1 MGPVLKV
8 RSLRKSFATP
18 QGPIEVLSGVDLDI
32 EAGCSVS
39 IRGESGSGKTTLL
52 NIISSLEVPDSGDI
66 VWEGVPLGSK
76 SDTWV
81 TRKRGS
87 FIGFVFQSYYLIPE
101 LNALENVLIAKRI
114 VGSITKEDRV
124 RASQLLKQVGL
135 ASREKSLAY
144 QLSGGER
151 QRVALVRALMNRP
164 KLIVAD
170 EPTGNLDEH
179 TSQEVMH
186 LMLDLCTRQG
196 ASVLLVTHS
205 PVFAKATDRELFLHL
220 GKLNPLS

>member
-1 MGPVLKV
+1 MEPVLKV
-8 RSLRKSFATP
+8 RSLRKSFTTP
-18 QGPIEVLSGVDLDI
+18 QGPIEVLSGIDLDI

-52 NIISSLEVPDSGDI
+52 NIISSLEAADSGDI
-66 VWEGVPLGSK
+66 LWEGVPLGSK
-76 SDTWV
+76 SDNWV

-101 LNALENVLIAKRI
+101 LNTLENVLIAKRI
-114 VGSITKEDRV
+114 VGRITKEDRAQ
-124 RASQLLKQVGL
+124 ASQLLKQVGL
-135 ASREKSLAY
+135 ASREKSLVY

-151 QRVALVRALMNRP
+151 QRVALVRALVNRP

-179 TSQEVMH
+179 TAQEVMH
-186 LMLDLCTRQG
+186 LMLDLCAGQG

-205 PVFAKATDRELFLHL
+205 PVFAKSTDREFFLHL